1 MRESLY
7 TAGYLGLMPMLRARL
22 EKVESV
28 NAMPGGPLIVSG
40 IVAGLLATV
49 STQPADT
56 IKTRMQAFVD
66 PVANPEYRSVVST
79 TKHIIRTE
87 GVTTLFAGLLPR
99 AFRIVCAVFIL
110 SGTRNTAIDVLENHR
125 RRIRVVASDGE
136 TVQSDGALGLAEHA
150 DVERGSGSRDS
161 FSRVSNP

>member
-22 EKVESV
+22 ESVQSV
-28 NAMPGGPLIVSG
+28 NALPGGPLLISG
-40 IVAGLLATV
+40 LAAGLLATV

-79 TKHIIRTE
+79 TKHIIKTE
-87 GVTTLFAGLLPR
+87 GVGTLFAGLLPR

-110 SGTRNTAIDVLENHR
+110 SGTRNTAIDVLEDHR
-125 RRIRVVASDGE
+125 RRKNVTSD
-136 TVQSDGALGLAEHA
+136 SDPFPSDKPAERA
-150 DVERGSGSRDS
+150 DVERGSRSGDS
-161 FSRVSNP
+161 FSTVSNP